1 MACECQLIE
10 RPAQQVLS
18 VRFRAAVQDLSG
30 HFERIYGAIGQYLGE
45 LGEQPAGHPFAAYYN
60 MDMQDLDVE
69 AGFPVGRPLP
79 GKGDIQAAEMP
90 GGKAATCLHVG
101 PYDAVGP
108 AYEALAQFIKDNGR
122 EASGVAYEMYLN
134 DPRQQPPQEP
144 MTQIVMPLKAG

>member
-1 MACECQLIE
+1 
-10 RPAQQVLS
+10 
-18 VRFRAAVQDLSG
+18 
-30 HFERIYGAIGQYLGE
+30 
-45 LGEQPAGHPFAAYYN
+45 
-60 MDMQDLDVE
+60 MDMQDLDIE

-79 GKGDIQAAEMP
+79 GKGDMQAAEMP
-90 GGKAATCLHVG
+90 GGQAATCLHVG

-144 MTQIVMPLKAG
+144 MTQIVMPLKSA